1 MSKKLISLLLVV
13 TLMVSCISPT
23 IFALQPNDAQVTAA
37 SLSEAELEKLNNAMH
52 VVKNS
57 VSETQNV
64 FLDPKTAEAITTIFD
79 DVMKVASATGTIFT
93 AVNGSITFMKLVGLI
108 KDENSEALANIQH
121 QLQVINEQLEM
132 TEMQLSNITTQMS
145 QIQASAEFN
154 TRTEKAIMLQERW
167 NDFSYR
173 NMEDGLDNLMTQYN
187 GMLLN
192 GMQNWCLNKTEDART
207 KDGTDNA
214 RILLHYEKIGG
225 EYRLKYT
232 TENEEPSDFS
242 PADRYLEL
250 SPDFLPAKLTWN
262 VNNYRAAIESF
273 ISQKIRETEDFSVF
287 ACGNFPAF
295 TEEGAEELTDELI
308 AQVAEDAVNVLL
320 YRVTAA
326 EVNKDATFSLQV
338 VRQFSNYCKY
348 LVSSED
354 GMSTLFQVFYLTH
367 AFEFQI
373 ADSLKLFCN
382 EMSIKTGVYGSF
394 VTNVLSMSSFVTDSQ
409 KASQLEDYCN
419 TLITIG
425 NMKENCLTG
434 HDNYCYL
441 TNTELYLGDVTFTD
455 RVSANT
461 REITVRHAYESYSST
476 PTKIDYHGNWSSTS
490 SPALLGD
497 SNALLLTYMLMSNG
511 EKPDFAYLKE
521 VLDSDVR
528 DYGAI
533 VTSLNGVQLLPMSST
548 VGLEVINVIGSYFR
562 TGSTTSLRNLPND
575 ADSDYIR
582 YRSMVSGSVLNK
594 ASGLEVNKVLDAV
607 AFYAED
613 HWYWEKDEAA
623 FLGGAEYPGKIT
635 KSAEKIKTD
644 TGFPPGTYYYR
655 TDYKQSV
662 SYNCLVSI
670 PLETLSINSTPLYT
684 YTVLCN
690 QIKEDCASPSFVD
703 VPTDAYYF
711 DSVLWAY
718 ENEITTGTNE
728 THFSPGGT
736 CTRAQLVSF
745 LWRAAGKP
753 MPEELHCAFTDVDL
767 DAYYGQALL
776 WAVEQGITTGI
787 SDTTFNPNGIVSR
800 SQMVTFLYRFA
811 GGAAA
816 DVALPFD
823 DVSRDSYYY
832 DAVAWA
838 FDNELTTGT
847 KAKTF
852 SPAADCSRAQAV
864 TFLHR
869 LMAG

>member
-1 MSKKLISLLLVV
+1 M
-13 TLMVSCISPT
+13 
-23 IFALQPNDAQVTAA
+23 
-37 SLSEAELEKLNNAMH
+37 
-52 VVKNS
+52 
-57 VSETQNV
+57 
-64 FLDPKTAEAITTIFD
+64 
-79 DVMKVASATGTIFT
+79 
-93 AVNGSITFMKLVGLI
+93 
-108 KDENSEALANIQH
+108 
-121 QLQVINEQLEM
+121 
-132 TEMQLSNITTQMS
+132 
-145 QIQASAEFN
+145 
-154 TRTEKAIMLQERW
+154 
-167 NDFSYR
+167 
-173 NMEDGLDNLMTQYN
+173 
-187 GMLLN
+187 
-192 GMQNWCLNKTEDART
+192 
-207 KDGTDNA
+207 
-214 RILLHYEKIGG
+214 
-225 EYRLKYT
+225 
-232 TENEEPSDFS
+232 
-242 PADRYLEL
+242 
-250 SPDFLPAKLTWN
+250 
-262 VNNYRAAIESF
+262 
-273 ISQKIRETEDFSVF
+273 
-287 ACGNFPAF
+287 
-295 TEEGAEELTDELI
+295 
-308 AQVAEDAVNVLL
+308 
-320 YRVTAA
+320 
-326 EVNKDATFSLQV
+326 
-338 VRQFSNYCKY
+338 
-348 LVSSED
+348 
-354 GMSTLFQVFYLTH
+354 
-367 AFEFQI
+367 
-373 ADSLKLFCN
+373 
-382 EMSIKTGVYGSF
+382 
-394 VTNVLSMSSFVTDSQ
+394 
-409 KASQLEDYCN
+409 
-419 TLITIG
+419 
-425 NMKENCLTG
+425 
-434 HDNYCYL
+434 
-441 TNTELYLGDVTFTD
+441 
-455 RVSANT
+455 
-461 REITVRHAYESYSST
+461 
-476 PTKIDYHGNWSSTS
+476 
-490 SPALLGD
+490 
-497 SNALLLTYMLMSNG
+497 
-511 EKPDFAYLKE
+511 
-521 VLDSDVR
+521 
-528 DYGAI
+528 
-533 VTSLNGVQLLPMSST
+533 
-548 VGLEVINVIGSYFR
+548 
-562 TGSTTSLRNLPND
+562 
-575 ADSDYIR
+575 
-582 YRSMVSGSVLNK
+582 
-594 ASGLEVNKVLDAV
+594 